1 MHDGFNE
8 KESISSAVAGKILG
22 YTPDYI
28 GKLCREGELVCKR
41 VGRDWYVDASSVEAF
56 RRKVEEK
63 KEKRRKQLAQERA
76 AAFQREATPVIPEP
90 ALSAPSPVPVAA
102 QIPTPHFPDPS
113 SALVVHVNISFPHVS
128 RKSVVTSLVLCLVL
142 FAGISFAAVD
152 PLRASVAQGVR
163 NLSSSVSGV
172 RTAFG
177 EMKDGVSEGIK
188 NVSETF
194 SVFPAAVSEATEG
207 AKRKAEDAAAI
218 FPAAFAEMEVGIG
231 EMIRKGRHAFVR
243 ARSSLGSFFTAHR
256 TISSA
261 NDVAIIAA
269 SNAPKPF
276 IISSQIAGKPVTTVS
291 AAMLAGDSMP
301 IPRIRSAQIGERAV
315 SAAPERSNAAASS
328 EPRTVVERII
338 ERAVASGLTAAYVDQ
353 KLEELDNKLSS
364 KIYNISAQTGGNTT
378 RIVEQTTVIAQSSR
392 IDDLSSVDI
401 SQSTFANGTITG
413 SSFSG
418 SSGTFSGTLSVTG
431 TGSFGSLG
439 VGTSSPAWK
448 LSVAGTGSFDD
459 YVRASYFTA
468 TSTTATSTFAGGLA
482 VETSGFVYDYSS
494 NRVGIGTAAPSNAL
508 SVSGTTN
515 ITNRLGVGTTSPFA
529 KLSVAG
535 TGSFDDYVR
544 ASYFTATSTTAST
557 FPYASSTAFTASGTG
572 YFNRIGIA
580 TSSPY
585 RTLSVVGS
593 GVFTGGNVLASTFTG
608 TSTVTGA
615 TFVGTSATAT
625 STLAGGLAIE
635 TSGFV
640 YDYSTGRVGI
650 GPAPPSQALTVSGNG
665 YITGGFGVGIATTT
679 AGVFETSS
687 NAYVGGN
694 LTVVGNSV
702 VLGNSTTIGGNT
714 ADSLTINSSINSNLI
729 PDLNATRDIGSP
741 SFYWDDGFF
750 DTITA
755 NNLSA
760 ASTTISGTQAATFT
774 INSDNASADTES
786 ADLIFYR
793 GSVVPNALLSW
804 DATNNRF
811 DFNQPLFIQNDD
823 TSTVGNVTLDI
834 KGSSGQT
841 GNIFRVAS
849 STGVSYL
856 SILPNGNVGIG
867 NTNSSQK
874 LNVQGTV
881 AAQIFTATSTTA
893 TSTFAGGLAIETS
906 GLVYDYSSN
915 RVGIGTAAPAYTLDV
930 TGTGRFTGAL
940 TLGTALGIANGGT
953 NASSF
958 GTSNGVV
965 YYNGTSLVNAA
976 GLTFDGTKLTATYAS
991 STAFT
996 ASGTGYFNQIGVAT
1010 TSPYRTLSVVGSGVF
1025 TGGNVLASTFTGTS
1039 TVTGATF
1046 VGTSATATST
1056 LAGGLAI
1063 ETSGFVYDYSTG
1075 RVGIG
1080 TATTTAGVFETSSNA
1095 YVGGNLTVVGNSVV
1109 LGNSTTIGGNTADS
1123 LTINSSINSNLIPD
1137 LNATRDI
1144 GSPSFYWDDG
1154 FFDTITANNL
1164 SAASTTISGTQA
1176 A

>member
-76 AAFQREATPVIPEP
+76 KAFQKEAVPVIP
-90 ALSAPSPVPVAA
+90 APEIPPSPPPVPVAA
-102 QIPTPHFPDPS
+102 QIPTPHFPDTS

-128 RKSVVTSLVLCLVL
+128 RRSVVTSLVLCLVL

-291 AAMLAGDSMP
+291 AATLAWDSMP

-448 LSVAGTGSFDD
+448 LSVAGIGSFDD

-482 VETSGFVYDYSS
+482 IETSGFVYDFAS
-494 NRVGIGTAAPSNAL
+494 NRVGIGTAAQSNAL

-535 TGSFDDYVR
+535 AGSFDDYVR

-557 FPYASSTAFTASGTG
+557 FHYASSTAFTASGTG
-572 YFNRIGIA
+572 YFNRIVI
-580 TSSPY
+580 
-585 RTLSVVGS
+585 
-593 GVFTGGNVLASTFTG
+593 
-608 TSTVTGA
+608 
-615 TFVGTSATAT
+615 
-625 STLAGGLAIE
+625 
-635 TSGFV
+635 
-640 YDYSTGRVGI
+640 
-650 GPAPPSQALTVSGNG
+650 
-665 YITGGFGVGIATTT
+665 
-679 AGVFETSS
+679 
-687 NAYVGGN
+687 
-694 LTVVGNSV
+694 
-702 VLGNSTTIGGNT
+702 
-714 ADSLTINSSINSNLI
+714 
-729 PDLNATRDIGSP
+729 
-741 SFYWDDGFF
+741 
-750 DTITA
+750 
-755 NNLSA
+755 
-760 ASTTISGTQAATFT
+760 
-774 INSDNASADTES
+774 
-786 ADLIFYR
+786 
-793 GSVVPNALLSW
+793 
-804 DATNNRF
+804 
-811 DFNQPLFIQNDD
+811 
-823 TSTVGNVTLDI
+823 
-834 KGSSGQT
+834 
-841 GNIFRVAS
+841 
-849 STGVSYL
+849 
-856 SILPNGNVGIG
+856 
-867 NTNSSQK
+867 
-874 LNVQGTV
+874 
-881 AAQIFTATSTTA
+881 
-893 TSTFAGGLAIETS
+893 
-906 GLVYDYSSN
+906 
-915 RVGIGTAAPAYTLDV
+915 
-930 TGTGRFTGAL
+930 
-940 TLGTALGIANGGT
+940 
-953 NASSF
+953 
-958 GTSNGVV
+958 
-965 YYNGTSLVNAA
+965 
-976 GLTFDGTKLTATYAS
+976 
-991 STAFT
+991 
-996 ASGTGYFNQIGVAT
+996 AT

-1063 ETSGFVYDYSTG
+1063 ETSGFVYDYSSG

-1080 TATTTAGVFETSSNA
+1080 TASPQGLLTVGSGQATFAAGTVAAPGITFNDDLDTGIWREGGNRLSFVTGGVNRMSIDSAGTIEMGGSGTTGISANFLQNTSNVNYLEFSGGLTTADALISARGTDTN
-1095 YVGGNLTVVGNSVV
+1095 VG
-1109 LGNSTTIGGNTADS
+1109 I
-1123 LTINSSINSNLIPD
+1123 SINGKGSGDIL
-1137 LNATRDI
+1137 LNPSTSGNVGIAT
-1144 GSPSFYWDDG
+1144 
-1154 FFDTITANNL
+1154 T
-1164 SAASTTISGTQA
+1164 
-1176 A
+1176 

>member
-8 KESISSAVAGKILG
+8 KESISSAVAGKIFC

-28 GKLCREGELVCKR
+28 GKLCREGGLGCKR

-102 QIPTPHFPDPS
+102 PIPTPHLPDPS

-269 SNAPKPF
+269 S
-276 IISSQIAGKPVTTVS
+276 T
-291 AAMLAGDSMP
+291 LAGDSMP

-431 TGSFGSLG
+431 TGSFGRCRIGTPTPPLELSL
-439 VGTSSPAWK
+439 
-448 LSVAGTGSFDD
+448 AGTGSFDD

-635 TSGFV
+635 TSGLV
-640 YDYSTGRVGI
+640 YDYST
-650 GPAPPSQALTVSGNG
+650 
-665 YITGGFGVGIATTT
+665 
-679 AGVFETSS
+679 
-687 NAYVGGN
+687 
-694 LTVVGNSV
+694 
-702 VLGNSTTIGGNT
+702 
-714 ADSLTINSSINSNLI
+714 
-729 PDLNATRDIGSP
+729 
-741 SFYWDDGFF
+741 
-750 DTITA
+750 
-755 NNLSA
+755 
-760 ASTTISGTQAATFT
+760 
-774 INSDNASADTES
+774 
-786 ADLIFYR
+786 
-793 GSVVPNALLSW
+793 
-804 DATNNRF
+804 
-811 DFNQPLFIQNDD
+811 
-823 TSTVGNVTLDI
+823 
-834 KGSSGQT
+834 
-841 GNIFRVAS
+841 
-849 STGVSYL
+849 
-856 SILPNGNVGIG
+856 
-867 NTNSSQK
+867 
-874 LNVQGTV
+874 
-881 AAQIFTATSTTA
+881 
-893 TSTFAGGLAIETS
+893 
-906 GLVYDYSSN
+906 N
-915 RVGIGTAAPAYTLDV
+915 RVGIGTASPA
-930 TGTGRFTGAL
+930 
-940 TLGTALGIANGGT
+940 
-953 NASSF
+953 
-958 GTSNGVV
+958 
-965 YYNGTSLVNAA
+965 
-976 GLTFDGTKLTATYAS
+976 K
-991 STAFT
+991 
-996 ASGTGYFNQIGVAT
+996 
-1010 TSPYRTLSVVGSGVF
+1010 TLSV
-1025 TGGNVLASTFTGTS
+1025 TGEVL
-1039 TVTGATF
+1039 
-1046 VGTSATATST
+1046 
-1056 LAGGLAI
+1056 I
-1063 ETSGFVYDYSTG
+1063 
-1075 RVGIG
+1075 
-1080 TATTTAGVFETSSNA
+1080 TATTT
-1095 YVGGNLTVVGNSVV
+1095 VGNNYALAPMGGTSDQ
-1109 LGNSTTIGGNTADS
+1109 LGLYDS
-1123 LTINSSINSNLIPD
+1123 SGAAVII
-1137 LNATRDI
+1137 
-1144 GSPSFYWDDG
+1144 
-1154 FFDTITANNL
+1154 FDEEL
-1164 SAASTTISGTQA
+1164 
-1176 A
+1176 